1 MATRNITTKIQL
13 DGEKEYKNAVSEI
26 NSGMRVL
33 RSEMELAKAKF
44 SDNTKS
50 MEALTARGDILERQI
65 LSQKDKIS
73 VLKDALSESAKQ
85 YGESDK
91 RTQNWQVSLNKAEA
105 ELQRMNGELDENR
118 EAQAQTQQATDE
130 TALSFEA
137 FEGESKGLG
146 DALAS
151 VSSKLGIE
159 LPQGLQ
165 SSLNGIVKISPK
177 VLALA
182 AAFAAVGKAV
192 IDAEKKLMEW
202 TGESAKFADDM
213 LTTSLVTGISTEALQ
228 EWSYSAELMD
238 VSIDTVQSSLARLT
252 RSMSD
257 AREGTGKAKDTFGE
271 LGVAITD
278 ADGTLRDS
286 EEVFWDV
293 IDTLGSIGSVS
304 ERDAAA
310 MEIFGRSAQ
319 DLNPLIINGRE
330 AFEGFAEEAH
340 KAGAVLS
347 GEGLDALGAVD
358 DAQQRLLQ
366 TQEAVTK
373 QISTEYAPYMKDS
386 LTMSRKLV
394 DDLGKA
400 LVDSGAVQAF
410 GSILTSVQSLAEPL
424 VALGRDIL
432 PPFASVL
439 KGVAT
444 TMAWIADTANA
455 VIGILTLNPTR
466 YSTAMGSNPYA
477 ASNMQKVQYGAT
489 YKTEDY
495 GGNVYNPTTG
505 RYEGNYFPVSTTYG
519 GSGHFAS
526 GGISSGG
533 YAWVGEAGPERV
545 YLPAGSRVL
554 SAQESRNTG
563 NTYVNLYVD
572 HINDLQQLIEI
583 VNSARIK
590 GRMGGGN

>member
-182 AAFAAVGKAV
+182 AAFAAVGMAV

-257 AREGTGKAKDTFGE
+257 AREGTG
-271 LGVAITD
+271 
-278 ADGTLRDS
+278 
-286 EEVFWDV
+286 
-293 IDTLGSIGSVS
+293 
-304 ERDAAA
+304 
-310 MEIFGRSAQ
+310 
-319 DLNPLIINGRE
+319 
-330 AFEGFAEEAH
+330 
-340 KAGAVLS
+340 
-347 GEGLDALGAVD
+347 
-358 DAQQRLLQ
+358 
-366 TQEAVTK
+366 
-373 QISTEYAPYMKDS
+373 
-386 LTMSRKLV
+386 
-394 DDLGKA
+394 
-400 LVDSGAVQAF
+400 
-410 GSILTSVQSLAEPL
+410 
-424 VALGRDIL
+424 
-432 PPFASVL
+432 
-439 KGVAT
+439 
-444 TMAWIADTANA
+444 
-455 VIGILTLNPTR
+455 
-466 YSTAMGSNPYA
+466 
-477 ASNMQKVQYGAT
+477 
-489 YKTEDY
+489 
-495 GGNVYNPTTG
+495 
-505 RYEGNYFPVSTTYG
+505 
-519 GSGHFAS
+519 
-526 GGISSGG
+526 
-533 YAWVGEAGPERV
+533 
-545 YLPAGSRVL
+545 
-554 SAQESRNTG
+554 
-563 NTYVNLYVD
+563 
-572 HINDLQQLIEI
+572 
-583 VNSARIK
+583 
-590 GRMGGGN
+590 